1 MKKLSFISFYAA
13 MSVFLLA
20 GCEKNRV
27 TVAEQ
32 NGWKIAAQ
40 TYTFNHFTLVQT
52 LDKLKTLKLKYAEIY
67 FGQPLGE
74 GFGKEVMNDHLD
86 AGTRSK
92 ILELAKS
99 KGVKILACGVATC
112 GTDRE
117 WEDLFIFAKDM
128 GIEVITSEPTIQQL
142 DFVEKLTEK
151 YKISIAIHNH
161 PKPSTYWNPD
171 TLMAALKGRSL
182 RMGSCA
188 DVGHWERMGIQPVK
202 ALRICEG
209 RIISLHFKDV
219 AAIDTTSEA
228 AREFNGQHDVIWGK
242 GVCQTDSMLRELHRQ
257 QFKGLFSMEYEYNW
271 DNSVPDLAECIK
283 YFNQEA
289 EMIFEKK

>member
-1 MKKLSFISFYAA
+1 MKKLGFFSFHAA
-13 MSVFLLA
+13 MAVMLMA
-20 GCEKNRV
+20 GCAKNP
-27 TVAEQ
+27 TTLAEQ

-52 LDKLKTLKLKYAEIY
+52 LDKLKTLNLKYAEIY
-67 FGQPLGE
+67 FGQQLGE
-74 GFGKEVMNDHLD
+74 GFGKEVMDYHLD
-86 AGTRSK
+86 AATRSK
-92 ILELAKS
+92 ILKLAKS

-112 GTDRE
+112 GTDKE
-117 WEDLFIFAKDM
+117 WQDLFNFAKNM

-188 DVGHWERMGIQPVK
+188 DVGHWERMGIDPVK

-219 AAIDTTSEA
+219 AGRDTTSEA
-228 AREFNGQHDVIWGK
+228 AGEFNEQHDVIWGK
-242 GVCQTDSMLRELHRQ
+242 GVCQVDSMLHELHRQ
-257 QFKGLFSMEYEYNW
+257 QFKGLFSIEYEYNW
-271 DNSVPDLAECIK
+271 DNSVPDLAECIT

-289 EMIFEKK
+289 DIIFQKK